1 MNTSVTSFI
10 KSILLIGY
18 PQDYRDLLIKYFT
31 TILPDAK
38 IDEYNIKDGCPDSEV
53 NGKKH
58 QLVIIDY
65 DLGDGENGLEW
76 IRACSA
82 SNDFPAVIM
91 LTGMSNE
98 SVIVQAF
105 RYGVQDFLRNNEL
118 STVVLFDSVQRAID
132 KHRQEQVMADTITLS
147 AHIYNKSRFLKKV
160 EQADKNDVVLVI
172 EVDDYQGLHDEF

>member
-1 MNTSVTSFI
+1 MKTSATSFI

-18 PQDYRDLLIKYFT
+18 AQDYRVLLSKNFT
-31 TILPDAK
+31 TILPDAT
-38 IDEYNIKDGCPDSEV
+38 IDEYNIKDGCPGSAY
-53 NGKKH
+53 NWKKH

-91 LTGMSNE
+91 LTGKNNE

-105 RYGVQDFLRNNEL
+105 R
-118 STVVLFDSVQRAID
+118 
-132 KHRQEQVMADTITLS
+132 
-147 AHIYNKSRFLKKV
+147 
-160 EQADKNDVVLVI
+160 
-172 EVDDYQGLHDEF
+172 